1 MAMDMHA
8 AGAHDT
14 HVPTTRRY
22 AWTVFALTFG
32 LMLSDYL
39 SRQVITPI
47 FPALK
52 SEWSL
57 SDAQL
62 GLLVSVVALI
72 VGVASLP
79 IALLADRWGRVKSI
93 TLMAGIWCLAT
104 IGCGF
109 ATGFGP
115 MLAMR
120 ALVGLG
126 EAGYGSAGGA
136 ILSHVFPPQQ
146 RSAVM
151 GTFLAGALFGSVLGV
166 VLGGYIASNF
176 GWRWAFWGIGAPS
189 LLLVMVYPLLVKDY
203 KTVALNPDGAGA
215 KLGLVGSLKQL
226 FASRT
231 ALFTYV
237 GSGLAMFMPGVL
249 NAWLPTFVHRS
260 YHVPLDKSGLW
271 AGVAVLVMGVGMIV
285 GGSLVDRLGRREAR
299 NKLRVPA
306 AYGALT
312 CVLLGAAFL
321 LPAGALQIALLLLG
335 AFVATGHAGAAA
347 AIVID
352 VTHPGL
358 RATALAVVVLA
369 NNLIG
374 FAPGPV
380 IVGAISDWFGLS
392 PALAVAALPSLAAA
406 LCFVLGSRHYER
418 DRGHFAEPADAAAP
432 AVAPAH

>member
-8 AGAHDT
+8 SQDGAAHI
-14 HVPTTRRY
+14 PTTRRY
-22 AWTVFALTFG
+22 AWTVFALTFA

-52 SEWSL
+52 AEWGL
-57 SDAQL
+57 SDTQL

-72 VGVASLP
+72 VGVGSLP
-79 IALLADRWGRVKSI
+79 IAVLADRWGRVKSI
-93 TLMAGIWCLAT
+93 TLMAGMWCLAT

-109 ATGFGP
+109 ATGFGQL
-115 MLAMR
+115 LAMR
-120 ALVGLG
+120 AVVGLG

-136 ILSHVFPPQQ
+136 ILSHVFPPHQ

-189 LLLVMVYPLLVKDY
+189 LLLVLAYPLLVRDY
-203 KTVALNPDGAGA
+203 QTVALVKEGGGG
-215 KLGLVGSLKQL
+215 KLGLLDSLKEL
-226 FASRT
+226 VRART
-231 ALFTYV
+231 AVFTYL
-237 GSGLAMFMPGVL
+237 GSGLAMFAPGVL
-249 NAWLPTFVHRS
+249 NAWMPTFVNRA
-260 YHVPLDKSGLW
+260 YGVPLDKSGLY
-271 AGVAVLVMGVGMIV
+271 AGIVVLACGVGMIV
-285 GGSLVDRLGRREAR
+285 GGTLVDRFGRKQAR

-306 AYGALT
+306 LYGALT
-312 CVLLGAAFL
+312 FVLLSAGFL
-321 LPAGALQIALLLLG
+321 LPNGALQITLILLG
-335 AFVATGHAGAAA
+335 AFFSTGHAGAAA
-347 AIVID
+347 AIIID

-358 RATALAVVVLA
+358 RATALAVIVLA

-380 IVGAISDWFGLS
+380 IVGWISDLTALNI
-392 PALAVAALPSLAAA
+392 ALAAAALPSLAAMV
-406 LCFVLGSRHYER
+406 CFALGSRAYER
-418 DRGHFAEPADAAAP
+418 DRWRFAEPSDGNAAAP
-432 AVAPAH
+432 APA

>member
-8 AGAHDT
+8 GAAPAAAHT
-14 HVPTTRRY
+14 PTTRRY
-22 AWTVFALTFG
+22 AWTVFGLTFA

-39 SRQVITPI
+39 SRQVISPI

-52 SEWSL
+52 AEWSL

-62 GLLVSVVALI
+62 GMLVSVVALI
-72 VGVASLP
+72 VGVGSLP
-79 IALLADRWGRVKSI
+79 IAVLADRWGRVKSI

-109 ATGFGP
+109 ATGFGQ

-136 ILSHVFPPQQ
+136 ILSHVFPPHQ

-166 VLGGYIASNF
+166 VLGGFIASHF
-176 GWRWAFWGIGAPS
+176 GWRWAFWAIGAPS
-189 LLLVMVYPLLVKDY
+189 LLLVLSYPLFVRDY
-203 KTVALNPDGAGA
+203 ETVALSSDGAGA
-215 KLGLVGSLKQL
+215 KTGLFASLKQL
-226 FASRT
+226 FAAPT
-231 ALFTYV
+231 ARYTYL
-237 GSGLAMFMPGVL
+237 GTGLAMFMPGVL
-249 NAWLPTFVHRS
+249 NAWMPTFVNRV

-271 AGVAVLVMGVGMIV
+271 AGVAVLVMGIGMMV
-285 GGSLVDRLGRREAR
+285 GGTLVDRLGRREAR

-306 AYGALT
+306 VYGALT

-321 LPAGALQIALLLLG
+321 LPAGPLQIALILLG

-347 AIVID
+347 AIIID

-358 RATALAVVVLA
+358 RATALAVVTLA

-380 IVGAISDWFGLS
+380 IVGRISDAMGLS
-392 PALAVAALPSLAAA
+392 IALAVAALPSLAAA
-406 LCFVLGSRHYER
+406 ICFAIGSRHYGR
-418 DRGHFAEPADAAAP
+418 DHGRFAEPA
-432 AVAPAH
+432 